1 MLIRRKEDKRMK
13 KGKVIWALLFIG
25 IAVVILAGG
34 LGVIPEVS
42 GKLIAAVLL
51 GVVAVGS
58 LWELWFW
65 GLFFSLAVI
74 GILYAPQLHIESIT
88 PWPILGA
95 AALLSIGFSML
106 FGKQASQ
113 RRTERARKRHGN
125 FADQHFKSAHYQNG
139 QGQQVY
145 DTAFGET
152 NEQVKGEMLFF
163 KNSFGATSKYVNTD
177 NFRSAV
183 LQNSFGEMKVYFD
196 NAMMQQETATIDVS
210 NSFGE
215 TQIFLPKEWK
225 VENQIS
231 SMLGSVS
238 EQNMHQPSEGH
249 TVILTGSVSMGEV
262 QIIYI

>member
-1 MLIRRKEDKRMK
+1 
-13 KGKVIWALLFIG
+13 
-25 IAVVILAGG
+25 
-34 LGVIPEVS
+34 
-42 GKLIAAVLL
+42 
-51 GVVAVGS
+51 
-58 LWELWFW
+58 
-65 GLFFSLAVI
+65 
-74 GILYAPQLHIESIT
+74 
-88 PWPILGA
+88 
-95 AALLSIGFSML
+95 
-106 FGKQASQ
+106 
-113 RRTERARKRHGN
+113 
-125 FADQHFKSAHYQNG
+125 
-139 QGQQVY
+139 
-145 DTAFGET
+145 
-152 NEQVKGEMLFF
+152 MLFF

-196 NAMMQQETATIDVS
+196 NALMQQETATIDVS

>member
-1 MLIRRKEDKRMK
+1 MK

-25 IAVVILAGG
+25 IAVLILAGG

-42 GKLIAAVLL
+42 RKLIVAVLL
-51 GVVAVGS
+51 GAVAIGS
-58 LWELWFW
+58 LWELSFW
-65 GLFFSLAVI
+65 GLFFSLAII
-74 GILYAPQLHIESIT
+74 GILYAPQLHIEAIT
-88 PWPILGA
+88 PVPILGA

-113 RRTERARKRHGN
+113 RRTERARKRHSN
-125 FADQHFKSAHYQNG
+125 FADQHFKSDHYQNG

-152 NEQVKGEMLFF
+152 TDQVNGEMLIF

-196 NAMMQQETATIDVS
+196 NALMQQETATIDVS

-238 EQNMHQPSEGH
+238 EQNMHQPAGGH
-249 TVILTGSVSMGEV
+249 TVILTGSLSMGEV

>member
-1 MLIRRKEDKRMK
+1 MK

-25 IAVVILAGG
+25 IAVLILAGG

-58 LWELWFW
+58 LWELSFW
-65 GLFFSLAVI
+65 GLFFSLAII

-88 PWPILGA
+88 PVPVLGA

-113 RRTERARKRHGN
+113 RRTERARKRHSN
-125 FADQHFKSAHYQNG
+125 FADQHFKSDHYQNG

-152 NEQVKGEMLFF
+152 TDQVNGEMLIF

-196 NAMMQQETATIDVS
+196 NALMQQETATIDVS

-231 SMLGSVS
+231 SILGNVS
-238 EQNMHQPSEGH
+238 EQNMHQPAGGH

>member
-1 MLIRRKEDKRMK
+1 
-13 KGKVIWALLFIG
+13 
-25 IAVVILAGG
+25 
-34 LGVIPEVS
+34 
-42 GKLIAAVLL
+42 
-51 GVVAVGS
+51 
-58 LWELWFW
+58 
-65 GLFFSLAVI
+65 
-74 GILYAPQLHIESIT
+74 
-88 PWPILGA
+88 
-95 AALLSIGFSML
+95 ML

-113 RRTERARKRHGN
+113 RRAERARKRHSN
-125 FADQHFKSAHYQNG
+125 FADQHFKSDHYQNG

-152 NEQVKGEMLFF
+152 TDQVNGEMLIF

-196 NAMMQQETATIDVS
+196 NALMQQETATIDVR

-231 SMLGSVS
+231 SMLGNVS
-238 EQNMHQPSEGH
+238 EQNMHQPSGGH
-249 TVILTGSVSMGEV
+249 TVILTGSVSMGEIV
-262 QIIYI
+262 IIYI